1 MGHEVSLSFA
11 IAAASQTETRMIA
24 VGELV
29 IAGWTGRD
37 QAAMERHIR
46 ELEALGVARPAA
58 TPTFYRLAASRLT
71 TRETIEVSG
80 ENSSGEVEAVLVQ
93 SGGELLVGVGSDH
106 TDREVETYGVTVS
119 KQMCDKPVSPTLWR
133 YADVAE
139 HWDELVLRAHAI
151 DGGERRLYQEGK
163 VAAMRAPD
171 DLIARYTGGG
181 GTLAD
186 DTVMFCGTLPAIGG
200 VAPAERF
207 EIELEDPIRGRS
219 LRHAY
224 SVLRLPIAG

>member
-11 IAAASQTETRMIA
+11 IALASQTGPRTIA
-24 VGELV
+24 VRELV

-37 QAAMERHIR
+37 QAAMEKHIR

-58 TPTFYRLAASRLT
+58 TPTFYRVAASRLT

-80 ENSSGEVEAVLVQ
+80 ESSSGEVEAVLLQ

-119 KQMCDKPVSPTLWR
+119 KQMCDKPVAPTLWR
-133 YADVAE
+133 YADVAD
-139 HWDELVLRAHAI
+139 HWDELILRAHTI
-151 DGGERRLYQEGK
+151 DGSDRRLYQEGK
-163 VAAMRAPD
+163 VTAMRAPN
-171 DLIARYTGGG
+171 DLIARYTDGKSA
-181 GTLAD
+181 LAD
-186 DTVMFCGTLPAIGG
+186 GTVMFCGTLPAIGG

-207 EIELEDPIRGRS
+207 ELELEDPILGRS